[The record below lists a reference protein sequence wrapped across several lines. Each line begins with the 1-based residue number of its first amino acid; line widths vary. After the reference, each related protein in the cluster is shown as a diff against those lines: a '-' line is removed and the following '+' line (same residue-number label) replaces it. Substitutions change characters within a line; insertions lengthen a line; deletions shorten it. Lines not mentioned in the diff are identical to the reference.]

1 MTQRAFVVRFR
12 TSGVRSPAG
21 SPHTLPKVGCIPANR
36 TGTCCA
42 SRWFQYGRRG
52 PSVVLL
58 SVASAKVDH
67 FFSMGHS
74 DHTGHARQ
82 ILSRSNAVR
91 IFYDFS
97 HRKPLKHC
105 PHVTQCAFVV
115 RFRSSL
121 ACGPR
126 AGPHTRHR
134 KLGAFRQIE
143 LALAVQPGGFG
154 MGGGDPRSYF
164 SRSHPPKSIIFFHG
178 PQ

>member
-1 MTQRAFVVRFR
+1 M
-12 TSGVRSPAG
+12 RSPGG
-21 SPHTLPKVGCIPANR
+21 SPHALPKLGCIPANR

-42 SRWFQYGRRG
+42 TRWFRYGRRG
-52 PSVVLL
+52 PSVVRL

-67 FFSMGHS
+67 FFFMGHI
-74 DHTGHARQ
+74 DHVGHARQ
-82 ILSRSNAVR
+82 NLSRSDTVR

-105 PHVTQCAFVV
+105 PHVMQLAFVV
-115 RFRSSL
+115 CFRSSL

-126 AGPHTRHR
+126 EGPHTCRR
-134 KLGAFRQIE
+134 KLGAFRQTE
-143 LALAVQPGGFG
+143 LALTVQPGGFG

-178 PQ
+178 QQ